1 MFVFWMCKIF
11 CSLQLKPH
19 KREYLQSL
27 TLFLC
32 YPLYAL
38 YLQTFCY
45 FNFLAKKNN
54 VWVFSFPPYFLHK
67 REHPPTGFHGF
78 FFSFYQWL
86 LRIVNIQFIMIFSLL
101 LFFDWQKV
109 ILVDGMQLWITFLA
123 QKSRMGGIQFLGI
136 KP

>member
-27 TLFLC
+27 SLFLC

-67 REHPPTGFHGF
+67 REHPPNGFHGF

-86 LRIVNIQFIMIFSLL
+86 LRIVNIQFIMIFFPFIIFWL
-101 LFFDWQKV
+101 
-109 ILVDGMQLWITFLA
+109 T
-123 QKSRMGGIQFLGI
+123 KSNFSRWHATVNNFSCTKEQNGRHTISGD
-136 KP
+136 